1 MELLE
6 ALARADRFADGKGRL
21 RRSGARRAS
30 LFLRTGPAVKVADL
44 QWLRDLK
51 TKEVRRG

>member
-1 MELLE
+1 MDLLE
-6 ALARADRFADGKGRL
+6 ALARADRFASGRSRP

-30 LFLRTGPAVKVADL
+30 LFLREGPAVRREEL